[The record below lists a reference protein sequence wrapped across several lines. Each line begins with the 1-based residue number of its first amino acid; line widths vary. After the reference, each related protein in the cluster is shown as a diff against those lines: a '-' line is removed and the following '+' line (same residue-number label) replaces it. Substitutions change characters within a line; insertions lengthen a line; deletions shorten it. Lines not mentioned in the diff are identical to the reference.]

1 MAGAA
6 LSQVLRPLSASWGIA
21 SCRNVGAM
29 RELGFRTVRK
39 PPRSRRLYGGGL
51 GTVPERSRNGLG
63 TVSETGPLARPRE
76 GFARFE
82 LRGRCSTF
90 ARSSIDFVAGAA
102 LSRGRV
108 QISWQA
114 QHFRKVLRPLS
125 ASWGIASCRNVG
137 AMRELGFRTVRK
149 PPRSRRLYGGGLG
162 TVPERSR
169 NGLGTV
175 SETGPLARP
184 REGFARFELR
194 GRCSTF
200 ARSSIDFVAGAALS
214 QGQVS
219 ISWQAQH
226 SLRAGGW
233 QDAENVGAVRELGFR
248 TVRKPPRLRRLYGGG
263 LGTVSERSRN
273 GLGTVSETGPLARP
287 REGFA
292 RFELRGRRS
301 TFARS
306 SIDFVAGAAL
316 SQGQVSISWQA
327 QHFRKVKCQ
336 IRGRRSTFARSSKNS
351 WQAHHFRKVKYRI
364 CGRCSTFAR
373 SSAKFVAR
381 AALSQGQVQIWWQA
395 QHFSKV
401 KHTFG
406 GRRSIFARS
415 TFAAGARKSQLLS
428 TKVVREV
435 NFRSWGLK
443 IATFKYES
451 SAQSPLSQPG
461 LENRN
466 F

>member
-1 MAGAA
+1 MARCRKRWRCAWIGLPDCAQTTSAA
-6 LSQVLRPLSASWGIA
+6 TP
-21 SCRNVGAM
+21 
-29 RELGFRTVRK
+29 VRR
-39 PPRSRRLYGGGL
+39 RSRA
-51 GTVPERSRNGLG
+51 VSERSRNGLG
-63 TVSETGPLARPRE
+63 DGPIGTAAR
-76 GFARFE
+76 RF
-82 LRGRCSTF
+82 RKVWI
-90 ARSSIDFVAGAA
+90 A
-102 LSRGRV
+102 
-108 QISWQA
+108 WQA
-114 QHFRKVLRPLS
+114 QHFRKV
-125 ASWGIASCRNVG
+125 
-137 AMRELGFRTVRK
+137 K
-149 PPRSRRLYGGGLG
+149 Y
-162 TVPERSR
+162 
-169 NGLGTV
+169 
-175 SETGPLARP
+175 
-184 REGFARFELR
+184 RFR
-194 GRCSTF
+194 GRRSTF
-200 ARSSIDFVAGAALS
+200 ARCCV
-214 QGQVS
+214 
-219 ISWQAQH
+219 H

-233 QDAENVGAVRELGFR
+233 QDAENVAAVRELGFR
-248 TVRKPPRLRRLYGGG
+248 TVRKPPRLRRLCGGG
-263 LGTVSERSRN
+263 LGRSRN

-327 QHFRKVKCQ
+327 QHFRKVLRPLSASWGMARCRKRWRCAWIGLPDCAQ
-336 IRGRRSTFARSSKNS
+336 TTSAATPVRRRSRAVSERSRNGLGDGPIGTAARRFRKVWIAWQAQHFRKVKYRFRGRRSTFARSSDKFVAGAALSQGQVQNS

-364 CGRCSTFAR
+364 CDRCSTFAK

-381 AALSQGQVQIWWQA
+381 AALSQGQVQILWQA

-451 SAQSPLSQPG
+451 GAQSPLSQPG

>member
-1 MAGAA
+1 MNW
-6 LSQVLRPLSASWGIA
+6 ASGQCA
-21 SCRNVGAM
+21 NH
-29 RELGFRTVRK
+29 LGRDACTEAV
-39 PPRSRRLYGGGL
+39 S
-51 GTVPERSRNGLG
+51 ERSRNGLG

-114 QHFRKVLRPLS
+114 
-125 ASWGIASCRNVG
+125 
-137 AMRELGFRTVRK
+137 
-149 PPRSRRLYGGGLG
+149 
-162 TVPERSR
+162 
-169 NGLGTV
+169 
-175 SETGPLARP
+175 
-184 REGFARFELR
+184 
-194 GRCSTF
+194 
-200 ARSSIDFVAGAALS
+200 
-214 QGQVS
+214 
-219 ISWQAQH
+219 
-226 SLRAGGW
+226 
-233 QDAENVGAVRELGFR
+233 
-248 TVRKPPRLRRLYGGG
+248 
-263 LGTVSERSRN
+263 
-273 GLGTVSETGPLARP
+273 
-287 REGFA
+287 
-292 RFELRGRRS
+292 
-301 TFARS
+301 
-306 SIDFVAGAAL
+306 
-316 SQGQVSISWQA
+316 
-327 QHFRKVKCQ
+327 
-336 IRGRRSTFARSSKNS
+336 
-351 WQAHHFRKVKYRI
+351 HHFRKVKYRI
-364 CGRCSTFAR
+364 RGRCSTFAR

-381 AALSQGQVQIWWQA
+381 AALSQGQVQILWQA
-395 QHFSKV
+395 QHFRKV
-401 KHTFG
+401 KHRFG